1 MNKTSIPIIFALTSL
16 IILLI
21 IDFGYYHSRNT
32 QNINKSIPPV
42 TSIQYEPVDSF
53 ESMDKQEQPY
63 IIMDM
68 IVTAYDPDEEC
79 CGEFADGYTSTGAD
93 AYTIGVAVD
102 PTVIPYGTI
111 LDIPGYG
118 VVEADDCGGK
128 IKKNHID
135 VRFTTHQ
142 EALNWGVQHLKVKV
156 YLKD

>member
-1 MNKTSIPIIFALTSL
+1 LDLAQYFNRKP
-16 IILLI
+16 
-21 IDFGYYHSRNT
+21 
-32 QNINKSIPPV
+32 INKSIPPV
-42 TSIQYEPVDSF
+42 TLTPIQFEPVDSF
-53 ESMDKQEQPY
+53 ESMDNQEQPY

-93 AYTIGVAVD
+93 AYTRGVAVD
-102 PTVIPYGTI
+102 PTVIPYGTT

-142 EALNWGVQHLKVKV
+142 DALNWGVQHLKVKV